1 MENYSGSWRLFR
13 GIEEILREQKLKQ
26 KELDKFKKFDELENE
41 NKNLKVNLENFLV
54 DKTTKN

>member
-1 MENYSGSWRLFR
+1 MSLLQDDKE
-13 GIEEILREQKLKQ
+13 KLIGKQ